1 MNEDTNVVQMPQRR
15 PMPSAGGNGDGTR
28 DLDAR
33 LRAVELDVREIKTQ
47 MQHVALQKD
56 VLGLKIWILI
66 GVIGGML
73 SAAGLA
79 FAVARLFFGPSSP
92 PGG

>member
-1 MNEDTNVVQMPQRR
+1 MNVVPFPPEDQRGL
-15 PMPSAGGNGDGTR
+15 SSSGGGGSDDR
-28 DLDAR
+28 SR
-33 LRAVELDVREIKTQ
+33 LRNVELDVREVKTQ

-73 SAAGLA
+73 TAAGLA
-79 FAVARLFFGPSSP
+79 LAVARLFFGPSSP